1 MRKSL
6 RCQQGTRSRVAPKKL
21 TPELVTDARH
31 LILAVFEI
39 ERCWAYA
46 MQLRAEANSEP
57 RKRFHMISRLRKGAK
72 NAQLLGEVMANVP
85 MCGAQ
90 TKLELTAYIQWI
102 TGILHFEKQVCL
114 LFGKPDKSLCA
125 KGSDNHC
132 GNHCIIFI
140 FVEFA
145 HGDRNFIYLVYWVL
159 T

>member
-6 RCQQGTRSRVAPKKL
+6 RFQQGTRSRVVPKKL
-21 TPELVTDARH
+21 TPELVSDARH

-57 RKRFHMISRLRKGAK
+57 RKKFHMISRLRKAAK
-72 NAQLLGEVMANVP
+72 NAQLLGEIMGNVP

-102 TGILHFEKQVCL
+102 IGILHFEKQVCL
-114 LFGKPDKSLCA
+114 FGGWQNKL
-125 KGSDNHC
+125 N
-132 GNHCIIFI
+132 
-140 FVEFA
+140 
-145 HGDRNFIYLVYWVL
+145 
-159 T
+159 